1 MGIKM
6 GPKIHLLKV
15 LGNLRATDSVIEK
28 ENNREFA
35 LSSNII
41 TPSSGNYPSAAGR
54 SIERASTSFDVGAI
68 PKFSKYGTV
77 TATLE
82 AKTGGLE
89 ILKALRSSKIFEDAN
104 RKALVRI
111 VTSELVD
118 YHQNQISFEYDE
130 NQVESIKKKYT
141 KAALKKSEVLSSSSQ
156 SADYQF
162 TSEEIDKKISL
173 LKFIKPSDENKGKI
187 ITCMQETREFRWH
200 WIQSASPTIS
210 EVFTTYTRLLDYD
223 GEIIERDFDSKY
235 PNVADNFWKSLP
247 HITFRVLTSLLKIVS
262 QSYTQKQPILLMKLN
277 ESDDSPLPVK
287 TAFLNKDLIK
297 SLPDGTN
304 ISNYIKEIKEREA
317 TNAQPCLILMKG
329 QGYEK
334 FFIEGDNWLMSVG
347 DKSGPIAAFN
357 ILYKL
362 FYVLNLQYPNSLQ
375 NFFNFIDCYVFG
387 MQGVTSRSVVSAL
400 HITLSNITIK
410 DSKVLNDNDND
421 SLSD

>member
-1 MGIKM
+1 MRTK
-6 GPKIHLLKV
+6 
-15 LGNLRATDSVIEK
+15 
-28 ENNREFA
+28 
-35 LSSNII
+35 LS
-41 TPSSGNYPSAAGR
+41 PS
-54 SIERASTSFDVGAI
+54 
-68 PKFSKYGTV
+68 
-77 TATLE
+77 
-82 AKTGGLE
+82 
-89 ILKALRSSKIFEDAN
+89 
-104 RKALVRI
+104 
-111 VTSELVD
+111 
-118 YHQNQISFEYDE
+118 
-130 NQVESIKKKYT
+130 KKKYT
-141 KAALKKSEVLSSSSQ
+141 KAALNKSEVSSSSQ
-156 SADYQF
+156 SPDYQF

-187 ITCMQETREFRWH
+187 ITYMQETREFRWH

-210 EVFTTYTRLLDYD
+210 EVFTTYPRLLDYD
-223 GEIIERDFDSKY
+223 GEIIERDFDNKY
-235 PNVADNFWKSLP
+235 PNVADNFLEKFATYYVPRINFFVKNCKPVLYTEAAD
-247 HITFRVLTSLLKIVS
+247 ITDENLRA
-262 QSYTQKQPILLMKLN
+262 LLMLSALLPVSNSVITKRGKGVGKGKKRKLN

-297 SLPDGTN
+297 TLPDGTN

-317 TNAQPCLILMKG
+317 TNVQPCLILMKG

-357 ILYKL
+357 LLYKL

-375 NFFNFIDCYVFG
+375 NFFNFVDCYVFG